1 MHLLFFY
8 FLCLNRMECE
18 TTVSQI
24 LPLWRIK
31 TELIIF
37 PSIVVVAYSWDNLL
51 WCNNKKN
58 DQNYKR
64 NKTVTFQSWRKHSDF
79 FFSRS
84 NVIFQFLV
92 KVFRRLSRFFSVLVF
107 CICFRTN
114 KSIYCLLMF
123 QIGHLG
129 FVHLP
134 SNVSTTSTYRFIY
147 TEWKQNRKNEKK
159 GQLIN
164 ENRTII
170 QYHKYRSKTNNST
183 CSNDFNETWKKKI
196 QWHLNRTIA
205 VCPSNG
211 LEFVYF
217 VYFYRRIC
225 WSKGMLLWLSVP
237 NLNIAHETNT
247 RGK

>member
-1 MHLLFFY
+1 MQQQKKTIKIIKGIKLLLFKVDANIRIFFLSFERY
-8 FLCLNRMECE
+8 FPVFGESFSSSIE
-18 TTVSQI
+18 I
-24 LPLWRIK
+24 LFCVGVLHLFSDK
-31 TELIIF
+31 Q
-37 PSIVVVAYSWDNLL
+37 VNLL
-51 WCNNKKN
+51 FAHVPNWSFGLCASTIK
-58 DQNYKR
+58 
-64 NKTVTFQSWRKHSDF
+64 
-79 FFSRS
+79 
-84 NVIFQFLV
+84 
-92 KVFRRLSRFFSVLVF
+92 
-107 CICFRTN
+107 CFDHIDL
-114 KSIYCLLMF
+114 SIY
-123 QIGHLG
+123 I
-129 FVHLP
+129 
-134 SNVSTTSTYRFIY
+134 YRMKAKPK
-147 TEWKQNRKNEKK
+147 EWKK